1 MKKRA
6 QSGIGTLIIFIAMVL
21 VAAIAAGV
29 LIQTASSLQN
39 KALVT
44 GEQSKGQ
51 ISTHLEVISL
61 SGSDG
66 TNHHLNNFTKV
77 VKLSPG
83 SESIKLDE
91 LVLTFDTPAITANLR
106 YGGNVTV
113 LNNGTNGGYFTN
125 RTTGEG
131 NFTAR
136 YLQEGPDFV
145 EGYVQRGDVLE
156 LHFESPEDVTED
168 RHVRLNLIPKVGIP
182 TPIDVVTPNV
192 MVQKYVYLYP

>member
-1 MKKRA
+1 MKKKA
-6 QSGIGTLIIFIAMVL
+6 QSGVGTLIIFIAMVL
-21 VAAIAAGV
+21 VAAIAAAV

-66 TNHHLNNFTKV
+66 VNHYLNNFTEV

-91 LVLTFDTPAITANLR
+91 LVLTFDTPTITANLR
-106 YGGNVTV
+106 YGGNVTE
-113 LNNGTNGGYFTN
+113 LDNGTNSGYYTN
-125 RTTGEG
+125 GTLGMG

-136 YLQEGPDFV
+136 YLQMGPEWVD
-145 EGYVQRGDVLE
+145 GYIQRGDVIQ
-156 LHFESPEDVTED
+156 FFFASPEDIDED
-168 RHVRLNLIPKVGIP
+168 KHVRLNLIPKVGIP

-192 MVQKYVYLYP
+192 MVQKYVYLFP

>member
-1 MKKRA
+1 MDKKA

-29 LIQTASSLQN
+29 LIQTSSSLQN

-66 TNHHLNNFTKV
+66 SNHYLNNFTQV

-91 LVLTFDTPAITANLR
+91 LVLTFDTATITANLR
-106 YGGNVTV
+106 YGGNVTE

-125 RTTGEG
+125 KTMGEG
-131 NFTAR
+131 NFTIR
-136 YLQEGPDFV
+136 YLQEGPEFV
-145 EGYVQRGDVLE
+145 EGYIQRGDVLQFF
-156 LHFESPEDVTED
+156 FESPEDIRED
-168 RHVRLNLIPKVGIP
+168 KHVRLNLIPKVGIP
-182 TPIDVVTPNV
+182 TPIDVITPNV

>member
-1 MKKRA
+1 MEKRA

-61 SGSDG
+61 SASDG
-66 TNHHLNNFTKV
+66 NNHVLNNFTQV

-83 SESIKLDE
+83 SENIKLDE
-91 LVLTFDTPAITANLR
+91 LVITFDTPSVTATLR
-106 YGGNVTV
+106 YGGNDTA
-113 LNNGTNGGYFTN
+113 LYNGTNNGYYTN
-125 RTTGEG
+125 RTTSQG

-136 YLQEGPDFV
+136 YLQSGPDFV
-145 EGYVQRGDVLE
+145 EGYVQKGDVVE
-156 LHFESPEDVTED
+156 LYFESPEDIGED
-168 RHVRLNLIPKVGIP
+168 RHVRLNLIPKVGIA
-182 TPIDVVTPNV
+182 TPVDVVTPNTII
-192 MVQKYVYLYP
+192 QKYIYLYP